1 MKLYWTTG
9 IMGCVAAIATGCSR
23 GPAQGGGEPPNPT
36 VPVKVQVV
44 KTTDIQE
51 SSEFVGTLEARQKV
65 ELRPRIEGR
74 IERIFARSGDRVA
87 AETAIISLQ
96 PNKDQ
101 AQLRAATENINVQR
115 ANLNSVRAELSA
127 AEAQQSQA
135 EARAQSAQALLQSQE
150 AEIKRQQA
158 EVQSQEAEVKLREDE
173 YQRTLFLVSQG
184 VQSQQTLDEKTR
196 NLATARASLA
206 SARASLESNFA
217 LRSSQAEALNA
228 ARSAEQESKERVKG
242 ALAALDREKASIK
255 QAEAQQDSAT
265 QDFQFTR
272 VTAPIAGTV
281 GDIPVKV
288 GDVVDS
294 KTVLTSITQNDNL
307 ELRLSVPIE
316 SATRLRIGLPVQ
328 LVFAPLR
335 GSLRDRPI
343 QIEGNI
349 SFISP
354 QVDRTAQSVLAKA
367 TFPNEAGNLRDG
379 QTVKAKVLWSQKKGI
394 AIPTTA
400 VSRIAGQSFVFV
412 AVPAQDGKGGTIAQ
426 QKPVTLGALQGQTYP
441 VLKGIKPGDRIA
453 VEGVLKLRNGSPIEP
468 SL

>member
-1 MKLYWTTG
+1 
-9 IMGCVAAIATGCSR
+9 MGCVAAIATGCSR
-23 GPAQGGGEPPNPT
+23 GPAKLGGPPPNPT
-36 VPVKVQVV
+36 IPVKIQVV

-51 SSEFVGTLEARQKV
+51 TSEFVGTLEARQKV
-65 ELRPRIEGR
+65 ALRPRAEGR
-74 IERIFARSGDRVA
+74 VERIFARSGDLVEADA
-87 AETAIISLQ
+87 AILSLQ
-96 PNKDQ
+96 PRKDQ

-135 EARAQSAQALLQSQE
+135 EARVQSAQALLQSQE

-173 YQRTLFLVSQG
+173 FQRTQFLVSQG
-184 VQSQQTLDEKTR
+184 VQSQQNLDEKTR

-206 SARASLESNFA
+206 SARASLESIFA

-228 ARSAEQESKERVKG
+228 SRGAEQESKERVKG

-272 VTAPIAGTV
+272 ITAPISGTV

-294 KTVLTSITQNDNL
+294 NTVLTSITQNDRL
-307 ELRLSVPIE
+307 ELRLSIPIE
-316 SATRLRIGLPVQ
+316 WATRLRIGLPVQ
-328 LVFAPLR
+328 LVL
-335 GSLRDRPI
+335 DRPI
-343 QIEGNI
+343 VVEGNI

-354 QVDRTAQSVLAKA
+354 QVDRTAQSILAKA
-367 TFPNEAGNLRDG
+367 TFSNEAGNLRDG

-394 AIPTTA
+394 TIPTTA

-412 AVPAQDGKGGTIAQ
+412 AIPAKDGKGGTIAQ
-426 QKPVTLGALQGQTYP
+426 QKPVTIGALQGQTYP

-453 VEGVLKLRNGSPIEP
+453 VEGVLKLRDGTPIEP
-468 SL
+468 TLAKSNAPPVR